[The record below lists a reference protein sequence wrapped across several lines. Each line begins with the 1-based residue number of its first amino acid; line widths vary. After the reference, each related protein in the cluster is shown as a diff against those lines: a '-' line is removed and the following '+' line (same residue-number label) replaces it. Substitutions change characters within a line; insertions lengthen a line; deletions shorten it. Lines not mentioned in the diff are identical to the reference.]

1 MVARTNSR
9 QIVYSNDE
17 FENLRS
23 WPVTTAPFFVRRKRF
38 KFLTPAGWIA
48 VCVVGAVT
56 LGAALALT
64 I

>member
-1 MVARTNSR
+1 MVAPTNNR
-9 QIVYSNDE
+9 QIVYSNHE
-17 FENLRS
+17 FENLRP
-23 WPVTTAPFFVRRKRF
+23 WPVTAAPFFVRRKRF
-38 KFLTPAGWIA
+38 KFLTPVGWFA